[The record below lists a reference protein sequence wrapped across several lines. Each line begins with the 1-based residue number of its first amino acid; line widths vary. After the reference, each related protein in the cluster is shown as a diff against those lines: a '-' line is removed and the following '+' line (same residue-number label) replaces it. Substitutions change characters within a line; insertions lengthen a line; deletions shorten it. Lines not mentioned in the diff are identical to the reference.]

1 MEKVTVFV
9 WNHFTN
15 DARVMRECTTL
26 SENGY
31 EVNLIAIANK
41 KIPGAVSYEEIN
53 DNFRVHRVPMY
64 PAVLEYYLKRKK
76 RINLLTAVSTAIL
89 APVLYKY
96 SKSGLLLLLSSLTVT
111 GTVLKN
117 NQLRQNTIKL
127 IRSLRMIK
135 KGYQFQADIYHSN
148 DLNTL
153 AQGVICSVLH
163 DSKLVYDSHEVQTDR
178 TGYNP
183 NSIKFVEKFLIRF
196 ADETIV
202 ENETRA
208 AKHKELYGYNPKSL
222 HNYSALYDIKNV
234 PDIELHNMLGI
245 DDSDKILLYQGGV
258 QYGRGLDVLIEAVK
272 YIDNGVLVII
282 GDGKLKEELIQKV
295 ELENLTEKVKF
306 LPKVPLEEL
315 PSYTKQAYLGYQV
328 LQNTSF
334 NHYSASSN
342 KLFEYIMANIP
353 VVSCDFP
360 EIKKVVEKENIGITV
375 DADNPESIAAATQKL
390 IDNPALRN
398 QFSQNC
404 NKAKL
409 KYNWENEKEKLLN
422 IYNGLNN

>member
-1 MEKVTVFV
+1 MKRVTMFV

-26 SENGY
+26 SESGY

-41 KIPGAVSYEEIN
+41 KIPEAVSYEEIN
-53 DNFRVHRVPMY
+53 NNFKVHRVPMY

-76 RINLLTAVSTAIL
+76 RINILTAAGTAVL
-89 APVLYKY
+89 SPVLYKY
-96 SKSGLLLLLSSLTVT
+96 SKPGLLLLLSSIAVT
-111 GTVLKN
+111 GTVLKHN
-117 NQLRQNTIKL
+117 RLRQNTIKL

-135 KGYQFQADIYHSN
+135 KGCQLKADIYHSN

-153 AQGVICSVLH
+153 AQGVICTIIH

-183 NSIKFVEKFLIRF
+183 DTIKFVEKSLIRF

-202 ENETRA
+202 ENDTRA
-208 AKHKELYGYNPKSL
+208 AKHEELYGYMPKAL
-222 HNYSALYDIKNV
+222 HNYSDLYDIESI
-234 PDIELHNMLGI
+234 PDIDLHNMLGI
-245 DDSDKILLYQGGV
+245 DYRDKILLYQGGV
-258 QYGRGLDVLIEAVK
+258 QYGRGLDILIEAVK

-295 ELENLTEKVKF
+295 EHENLTEKVKF
-306 LPKVPLEEL
+306 MAKVPLEEL
-315 PSYTKQAYLGYQV
+315 PSYTKQAYLAYQV

-353 VVSCDFP
+353 VISCDFP
-360 EIKKVVEKENIGITV
+360 EIKKVVEEENIGITV
-375 DADNPESIAAATQKL
+375 DANNPESVAAATQKL
-390 IDNPALRN
+390 IDNPALREK
-398 QFSQNC
+398 FSRNC
-404 NKAKL
+404 DNAKL
-409 KYNWENEKEKLLN
+409 KYNWGNEKEKLLD
-422 IYNGLNN
+422 IYSGLSN

>member
-1 MEKVTVFV
+1 MERVTVFV

-53 DNFRVHRVPMY
+53 DNFKVHRVPMY

-76 RINLLTAVSTAIL
+76 RVTLLTAASTAVL
-89 APVLYKY
+89 APLLYKY
-96 SKSGLLLLLSSLTVT
+96 SKSGLILLLSSLTLT

-117 NQLRQNTIKL
+117 NQLRKNTIKL

-135 KGYQFQADIYHSN
+135 KGYQLQADIYHSN

-183 NSIKFVEKFLIRF
+183 TTIKFVEKSLVRF

-208 AKHKELYGYNPKSL
+208 AKHEELYGYRPKSL
-222 HNYSALYDIKNV
+222 HNYSALYDINNV
-234 PDIELHNMLGI
+234 RDIDLHSMLGI
-245 DDSDKILLYQGGV
+245 DYADKILLYQGGV

-282 GDGKLKEELIQKV
+282 GDGKLKEELVQKV
-295 ELENLTEKVKF
+295 EFENLTEKVKF

-315 PSYTKQAYLGYQV
+315 PSYTKQAYLAYQV

-353 VVSCDFP
+353 VISCDFP
-360 EIKKVVEKENIGITV
+360 EIKTVVEKENIGITV
-375 DADNPESIAAATQKL
+375 DADNPESIASATQKL
-390 IDNPALRN
+390 IDNPRLRD
-398 QFSQNC
+398 QLSRNC
-404 NKAKL
+404 DKAKL
-409 KYNWENEKEKLLN
+409 KYNWGNEKSKLLD
-422 IYNGLNN
+422 IYKSLSN